1 MPSFLPLPWSPN
13 PDDSQ
18 TQQAELVL
26 RNRMGLPIN
35 SPLELLSRTDSLTN
49 ACLWRVDTHCVLK
62 SVPAT
67 PHHVETAR
75 LARDLLVA
83 CQGIQGIPRLI
94 HADSPLL
101 EDDRVWTL
109 MEWFQGEPWN
119 PWLWPRSAIYDEA
132 RTLLKTIHERA
143 GGVLGNRK
151 GPLPCVSLR
160 LNILKQLRRLVPALP
175 GIDRLGSLEKKLADR
190 LISRHSEF
198 ERIMQNM
205 PAYGTK
211 VLIHGDPRPA
221 NWIIREGFFVGL
233 IDFGCCRWDHP
244 ASDFGRL
251 ASGLARPITGDEM
264 TVGLAR
270 TNRWGAMTRWLA
282 GVMDSEARWSMP
294 ERQRV
299 EELLRLDELDT

>member
-13 PDDSQ
+13 PDDSLN
-18 TQQAELVL
+18 QQAELIL
-26 RNRMGLPIN
+26 RNRMGLFVN
-35 SPLELLSRTDSLTN
+35 SPLELLSGTDSLTN

-83 CQGIQGIPRLI
+83 CQGIEGIPRLF

-101 EDDRVWTL
+101 EGGRVWTL

-119 PWLWPRSAIYDEA
+119 PWPTPRSAACDDA
-132 RTLLKTIHERA
+132 CVLLKTIHERT
-143 GGVLGNRK
+143 GTVLGNRK
-151 GPLPCVSLR
+151 GPLPCVSIR
-160 LNILKQLRRLVPALP
+160 HNILKQLRRLVPVLAD
-175 GIDRLGSLEKKLADR
+175 IDRMGSLEKKLADR
-190 LISRHSEF
+190 LISRHGEF
-198 ERIMQNM
+198 EKIMQNM
-205 PAYGTK
+205 PANGPM

-221 NWIIREGFFVGL
+221 NWIMREGFLVGL
-233 IDFGCCRWDHP
+233 IDFGSCRWDHP

-251 ASGLARPITGDEM
+251 ASGLARPITGDDM
-264 TVGLAR
+264 TVRLAR

-282 GVMDSEARWSMP
+282 GVMESGARWSVT
-294 ERQRV
+294 EQQRV
-299 EELLRLDELDT
+299 EELLRLDELDA